1 MKLSLYVKFHVLQP
15 VYCHLA
21 WQGHSKVRM
30 TGVGEKQIIT
40 NKTDAICKAIC
51 LVLVGFLFV
60 SAPGMTLQ
68 KQGKK

>member
-1 MKLSLYVKFHVLQP
+1 
-15 VYCHLA
+15 
-21 WQGHSKVRM
+21 M